1 MTLARLGSCKDF
13 LIWRADV
20 GVMWK
25 LRRASRQSGNFA
37 GKRWLILQE
46 PCDKQLLGHRCAVA
60 AHTLDKKRNL
70 TPVRAAA
77 HTGWDW
83 SGAGHFSG
91 TIGLWSAQA
100 AANASLLTSHQP
112 DNMSEINPGMPPA
125 SLGSLKSC
133 TQKGRLTFC
142 TQNGDF
148 GLLCCTCVRSSW
160 ICRYGE
166 QRNGAA
172 PRDAPAAG
180 FLESAQLPRTHN
192 AVAGT
197 RVQPRCARIQLP
209 TKHLRSSF

>member
-1 MTLARLGSCKDF
+1 M
-13 LIWRADV
+13 
-20 GVMWK
+20 
-25 LRRASRQSGNFA
+25 
-37 GKRWLILQE
+37 
-46 PCDKQLLGHRCAVA
+46 LGHRCAMA
-60 AHTLDKKRNL
+60 AYTLDKNHNL
-70 TPVRAAA
+70 TPVRDILCVEAAA

-100 AANASLLTSHQP
+100 AANASLLPSHQP
-112 DNMSEINPGMPPA
+112 DNMSEINPRMPPT
-125 SLGSLKSC
+125 SLGSLNSC
-133 TQKGRLTFC
+133 TQKGRRTFC

-148 GLLCCTCVRSSW
+148 ELLSCTCVRSSW

-180 FLESAQLPRTHN
+180 FLESAQLPRTHD

-197 RVQPRCARIQLP
+197 RVQSRCAWIQLP
-209 TKHLRSSF
+209 TKHLRSSFEDNLFKTSS